1 MNNSNIRL
9 KEEREKKNLSAEA
22 FGAVGGVRK
31 TAQYAYEKGE
41 RKPDGE
47 YFANIAK
54 IGCDVQYIITG
65 EPSSAKLT
73 NDEIFLLEL
82 FRQANLQL
90 KAAAVRVLGG
100 NVEFEKSN
108 MGDNNAVGNNN
119 ITGGIHIGSH
129 ISGSDNT
136 VNVDM
141 NKKKE

>member
-65 EPSSAKLT
+65 EPSISKMT
-73 NDEIFLLEL
+73 NDEARLLEL
-82 FRQANLQL
+82 FRGADLSI
-90 KAAAVRVLGG
+90 KAAAMAVLESGKVQESKTVNQHGGQYSEGNIQITGDNYGG
-100 NVEFEKSN
+100 NK
-108 MGDNNAVGNNN
+108 NN
-119 ITGGIHIGSH
+119 
-129 ISGSDNT
+129 
-136 VNVDM
+136 
-141 NKKKE
+141 